1 LLLGDDASDAVTQIT
16 GHSPDSQDQRH
27 TLRARARY
35 QIAPRFWLAAGADY
49 NTGLPF
55 EADLTPQQYAAE
67 YGQVVINHL
76 NFNRQR
82 ISPYFT
88 QNISVG
94 ADLYKQ
100 EQRTIRFQ
108 SDIANVSN
116 TLELIDFGGLFS
128 GNAVGPGRQY
138 TFRLVATF

>member
-1 LLLGDDASDAVTQIT
+1 
-16 GHSPDSQDQRH
+16 
-27 TLRARARY
+27 
-35 QIAPRFWLAAGADY
+35 
-49 NTGLPF
+49 
-55 EADLTPQQYAAE
+55 
-67 YGQVVINHL
+67 VVINHL